1 MRNSETPELCV
12 GGFRVCLGLESY
24 PGTEGAGLALLAG
37 LALRGRLLGAHM
49 SQWHHPGSGWGR
61 GRDFP
66 GHSPAKKS
74 GNHVP
79 ERTFSQN
86 PNVYWRGHMAPPGP
100 PGEVYSHRK
109 YTWNVKPNA
118 SRAAQERKRAA
129 IGHAVLCR
137 STCSRIQCFLTERF
151 HGIQMFTRG
160 AISLLLVPLEK
171 VIHTGGTLGM

>member
-137 STCSRIQCFLTERF
+137 STCSRIQCFLT
-151 HGIQMFTRG
+151 
-160 AISLLLVPLEK
+160 
-171 VIHTGGTLGM
+171 GTDLYA

>member
-79 ERTFSQN
+79 ERQTFWCPLFPWVKQDWLPHLQN
-86 PNVYWRGHMAPPGP
+86 VFTESKCLLERPYGSSWSPWRSLFTQ
-100 PGEVYSHRK
+100 EVH
-109 YTWNVKPNA
+109 
-118 SRAAQERKRAA
+118 
-129 IGHAVLCR
+129 
-137 STCSRIQCFLTERF
+137 
-151 HGIQMFTRG
+151 
-160 AISLLLVPLEK
+160 LECEAK
-171 VIHTGGTLGM
+171 CQ

>member
-12 GGFRVCLGLESY
+12 CGFRVSLGVESY
-24 PGTEGAGLALLAG
+24 PGTEGAGVTLLAG

-66 GHSPAKKS
+66 GHSSAKKS

-86 PNVYWRGHMAPPGP
+86 PNVYRRGHIAPPGP
-100 PGEVYSHRK
+100 PGDYSHRK
-109 YTWNVKPNA
+109 YTWNLKPNASRAAQERKRTFSRNPNVYQRGHFPPPGTPGEGYSHRRYTWNVKPNA
-118 SRAAQERKRAA
+118 SRAAQERRRWCPDNA
-129 IGHAVLCR
+129 
-137 STCSRIQCFLTERF
+137 
-151 HGIQMFTRG
+151 
-160 AISLLLVPLEK
+160 
-171 VIHTGGTLGM
+171 